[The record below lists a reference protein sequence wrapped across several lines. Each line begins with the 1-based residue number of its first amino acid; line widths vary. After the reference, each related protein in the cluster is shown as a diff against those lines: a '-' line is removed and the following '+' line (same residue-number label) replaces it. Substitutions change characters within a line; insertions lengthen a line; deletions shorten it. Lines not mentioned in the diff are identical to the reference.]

1 MGDIKDKMIYF
12 RLLIFWFRVFI
23 FLKILVFICLKKKLG
38 IVIYYVGV
46 VKIFGLV

>member
-23 FLKILVFICLKKKLG
+23 FLKIFICLKKKLG